1 MCRLLDGQREGQLTQ
16 KLDIDT
22 LNTKYLPEKL
32 ADLKNFIYNQQVLFI
47 LEFCCKNSLLGQAW
61 IAEQEADEKDGAE
74 QRECEWL

>member
-32 ADLKNFIYNQQVLFI
+32 ADLKNFIYNQQVKHELKTKKLMKKMVPNNGNANDYNKQI
-47 LEFCCKNSLLGQAW
+47 VVA
-61 IAEQEADEKDGAE
+61 
-74 QRECEWL
+74 

>member
-32 ADLKNFIYNQQVLFI
+32 ADLKNFIYNQQVLFF
-47 LEFCCKNSLLGQAW
+47 LGLCCENSFIGQAW

-74 QRECEWL
+74 